1 MHDDNIT
8 GNPGAPSTDSVDGL
22 LRASH
27 VVFNNFMNSYHLSTS
42 SKGFLASIS
51 LDLLPSL
58 DAALVV
64 ALDINVINVDNNDN
78 NVLLVQLNRFH
89 NYFYYVIFA
98 LTFYE
103 VDIQLNRKL
112 GATTHNNHTL
122 AHICFFSTI

>member
-27 VVFNNFMNSYHLSTS
+27 VVVNNFMNSYHLSTPS
-42 SKGFLASIS
+42 TGFLESIS

-58 DAALVV
+58 DAAFVV
-64 ALDINVINVDNNDN
+64 ALDINVDNNDN

-98 LTFYE
+98 LTFY
-103 VDIQLNRKL
+103 
-112 GATTHNNHTL
+112 
-122 AHICFFSTI
+122 